1 MTQKGQAIG
10 QVFIYIIVAL
20 TFALITIF
28 GYKAIEGFLEKSEQ
42 VAFVSFKTELE
53 TTFSQITPEYGS
65 VRLLEFR
72 TPIGFRKI
80 CFVDVEADVAVD
92 NPQTEGKE
100 GCNVEPFDPIA
111 CDQWREST
119 LIHDDSP
126 EQQKKKR
133 YEKASQNVFLSP
145 PAEFPIKVS
154 RLRTRV
160 GNEYDFDYLC
170 LPVINGHFNLRLE
183 GQGSH
188 VLIQPG
194 N

>member
-80 CFVDVEADVAVD
+80 CFVDVEENIPRNCD
-92 NPQTEGKE
+92 
-100 GCNVEPFDPIA
+100 FDPIA
-111 CDQWREST
+111 CDQWKE
-119 LIHDDSP
+119 LDLLPNDDNT
-126 EQQKKKR
+126 QKKER
-133 YEKASQNVFLSP
+133 YQSASQNVFLSP

-154 RLRTRV
+154 RLKTRV

-183 GQGSH
+183 GQGSQA
-188 VLIQPG
+188 LISQPG
-194 N
+194 T

>member
-53 TTFSQITPEYGS
+53 TAFSQIAPEYGS

-80 CFVDVEADVAVD
+80 CFVDIEADVAVD
-92 NPQTEGKE
+92 APSTPGKE
-100 GCNVEPFDPIA
+100 GCDVEQFDPIA
-111 CDQWREST
+111 CDQWNGLNSFSNGDET
-119 LIHDDSP
+119 
-126 EQQKKKR
+126 QKKER
-133 YEKASQNVFLSP
+133 YRSASQNVFLSP
-145 PAEFPIKVS
+145 PAEFSIKVS
-154 RLRTRV
+154 RLKTRV

-170 LPVINGHFNLRLE
+170 LPVVNGHFNLRLE
-183 GQGSH
+183 GLGSQ
-188 VLIQPG
+188 VLIRPG
-194 N
+194 Q

>member
-28 GYKAIEGFLEKSEQ
+28 GYKAIAGFLEKSEQ

-53 TTFSQITPEYGS
+53 TAFSQIAPEYGS

-80 CFVDVEADVAVD
+80 CFVDVEADVATD
-92 NPQTEGKE
+92 DPATPGKE
-100 GCNVEPFDPIA
+100 GCNGEPFDPIA
-111 CDQWREST
+111 CDQWNELHFLPNADET
-119 LIHDDSP
+119 
-126 EQQKKKR
+126 QKKER
-133 YEKASQNVFLSP
+133 YRSASQNVFLSP

-154 RLRTRV
+154 RLQT
-160 GNEYDFDYLC
+160 GIPNYLC
-170 LPVINGHFNLRLE
+170 LPVVNGHFNLRLE
-183 GQGSH
+183 GQGSQ
-188 VLIQPG
+188 VLIKPG